1 MSLLKRAE
9 NSGIKAIIN
18 QSISSSCS
26 SSSGSSSSSS
36 SSVCV
41 CVLSDLT
48 QVRLYCPDWEL
59 TTLSTRSSLTPASLS
74 GDTGYRTVS
83 IPSIGVPVQSA
94 EGSVVSHIVFH
105 VQFPCSISTG
115 VCQHI
120 SCSTCSFP
128 VQSAREL
135 SAHIVFHVQ
144 FPCSVSTSVCQHIS
158 CSTCSFP
165 VQSAPFP
172 FPVPVSLFNQ
182 HKDQLSRALRA
193 ISLFSQ
199 HKDQLS
205 RVLRAISLFSQ
216 HKDQLSSVPHA
227 IFLFSQHEGQLSVV
241 SYIVFHAQCPCS
253 ISRRISFQ

>member
-1 MSLLKRAE
+1 MVYIGHCSFTTAVSCGTSHASAVSTPLRWIFKKLAIKLATHVEPHASAVSLLKRAE

-128 VQSAREL
+128 AQSA
-135 SAHIVFHVQ
+135 
-144 FPCSVSTSVCQHIS
+144 
-158 CSTCSFP
+158 
-165 VQSAPFP
+165 
-172 FPVPVSLFNQ
+172 
-182 HKDQLSRALRA
+182 
-193 ISLFSQ
+193 
-199 HKDQLS
+199 
-205 RVLRAISLFSQ
+205 
-216 HKDQLSSVPHA
+216 
-227 IFLFSQHEGQLSVV
+227 
-241 SYIVFHAQCPCS
+241 
-253 ISRRISFQ
+253 

>member
-1 MSLLKRAE
+1 MSLFSQQKDQLL
-9 NSGIKAIIN
+9 
-18 QSISSSCS
+18 
-26 SSSGSSSSSS
+26 
-36 SSVCV
+36 V
-41 CVLSDLT
+41 
-48 QVRLYCPDWEL
+48 
-59 TTLSTRSSLTPASLS
+59 
-74 GDTGYRTVS
+74 
-83 IPSIGVPVQSA
+83 
-94 EGSVVSHIVFH
+94 
-105 VQFPCSISTG
+105 
-115 VCQHI
+115 I

-128 VQSAREL
+128 VQSAREFVSTYRIPRAVSLLSQHESL